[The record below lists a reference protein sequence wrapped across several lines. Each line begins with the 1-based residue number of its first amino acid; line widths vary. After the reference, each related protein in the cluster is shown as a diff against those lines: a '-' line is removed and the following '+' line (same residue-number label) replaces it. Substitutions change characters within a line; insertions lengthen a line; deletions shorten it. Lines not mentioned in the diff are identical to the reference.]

1 MLDSLMSGMTGG
13 APSFKSSSN
22 ADGLASQGPLSF
34 GFDNSG
40 MTTATG
46 GSKAGSVV
54 PWYVIAGIAVLS
66 LLALKKLK

>member
-1 MLDSLMSGMTGG
+1 MSGMTGG

-40 MTTATG
+40 WTTATG
-46 GSKAGSVV
+46 GSKAGSGV
-54 PWYVIAGIAVLS
+54 PWYVLAGLAVLAI
-66 LLALKKLK
+66 LALKKIK